1 MEYILSIDA
10 GTTAFK
16 SSLFDDNGKLLGI
29 STREYQLLTPTALA
43 VELPAETFWNALE
56 SGIKDLVK
64 KTKVDTKDIRAL
76 GLSVQGETLL
86 LIDKKGN
93 PLRNAII
100 WLDNRA
106 QTEAEVLS
114 KQFDVDGL
122 SYKTTGQVKIVP
134 TWPASKIF
142 WIQKHEKNIFDK
154 VHKFLLLEDYLIY
167 RMTGEFVA
175 EGSLLCS
182 TVYWNISTKKYWDE
196 MVEYL
201 HVSVDQLPEIR
212 ESGEAVG
219 ELKAEVAKELGLSR
233 TTVVSTGV
241 LDQAAGAIG
250 VGNITPGTFSENTG
264 AALAIC
270 ATLQKPIFDTQARMP
285 IHYHGIPDTYMA
297 HTFTTGGMVLRWY
310 RDQFCKEEMSIATK
324 KGLDAYDIIGK
335 EVAKVP
341 PGCEGLV
348 MLPHLQGAMAPEA
361 NPKAKG
367 VFYGFTLKHT
377 KPYFARAIM
386 EAIACIVRRNIDV
399 LEELRIPVNE
409 IRVLGG
415 GARSDI
421 WNQIKADVTGKT
433 ILRTE
438 NEEAA
443 CLGAAILAGKA
454 VGMYSSVKEAS
465 KNMVRIKKTYTPKQ
479 KNMETY
485 QDTYKKYIELYDDLC
500 GLFTNEK
507 PGT

>member
-1 MEYILSIDA
+1 MDYILSIDA

-16 SSLFDDNGKLLGI
+16 TSLFDENGRLLGI
-29 STREYQLLTPTALA
+29 STREYKLLTPTALA
-43 VELPAETFWNALE
+43 VELPAEIFWNAFKF
-56 SGIKDLVK
+56 GIKNILK
-64 KTKVDTKDIRAL
+64 KTKVNTDHIRAL

-86 LIDKKGN
+86 MIDKKGN

-106 QTEAEVLS
+106 QKEAEILS
-114 KQFDVDGL
+114 KHFDADGL
-122 SYKTTGQVKIVP
+122 SYKITGQVKIVP

-142 WIQKHEKNIFDK
+142 WIKEHEKNIFNK
-154 VHKFLLLEDYLIY
+154 VYKFLLLEDYLIY
-167 RMTGEFVA
+167 RMTNELVA

-182 TVYWNISTKKYWDE
+182 TLYWNISTKKYWNE
-196 MVEYL
+196 MLDYL
-201 HVSVDQLPEIR
+201 DVSVDQLPDIR

-219 ELKAEVAKELGLSR
+219 ELKPEIAKELGLSR
-233 TTVVSTGV
+233 KTVVSTGV

-250 VGNITPGTFSENTG
+250 VGNIEPGTFSENTG

-270 ATLQKPIFDTQARMP
+270 ATLKKPVFDKKGRMP

-297 HTFTTGGMVLRWY
+297 HTFTTGGMVLRWF
-310 RDQFCKEEMSIATK
+310 RDNFWKEEIKTAQK
-324 KGLDAYDIIGK
+324 LGIDAYDLIGK
-335 EVAKVP
+335 EVKKIP
-341 PGCEGLV
+341 PGCDGLV

-377 KPYFARAIM
+377 KAYFARAIM

-399 LEELRIPVNE
+399 LEELQIPVNE

-421 WNQIKADVTGKT
+421 WNQIKADITRKT

-454 VGMYSSVKEAS
+454 VGIYDSVKEAS
-465 KNMVRIKKTYTPKQ
+465 NKMVKIKKKFEPKEE
-479 KNMETY
+479 NMKIYKE
-485 QDTYKKYIELYDDLC
+485 TYKKYIKLYDDLC
-500 GLFTNEK
+500 SLFSFEK
-507 PGT
+507 T

>member
-16 SSLFDDNGKLLGI
+16 TSLFDENGRLLGI
-29 STREYQLLTPTALA
+29 STREYKLLTPTALA
-43 VELPAETFWNALE
+43 VELPAETFWNAFKC
-56 SGIKDLVK
+56 GIKDLLK
-64 KTKVDTKDIRAL
+64 KTKVKTEEIRAL

-86 LIDKKGN
+86 MIDKKGN

-106 QTEAEVLS
+106 QAEAEVLS
-114 KQFDVDGL
+114 KRFDADSV

-142 WIQKHEKNIFDK
+142 WIRKHEKNIFDK
-154 VHKFLLLEDYLIY
+154 VYKYLLLEDYLIY
-167 RMTGEFVA
+167 RMTDEFVA

-196 MVEYL
+196 MLEYL
-201 HVSVDQLPEIR
+201 HVSVDQLPAVG

-219 ELKAEVAKELGLSR
+219 ELKSEVARELGLSR
-233 TTVVSTGV
+233 DTVVSTGV

-250 VGNITPGTFSENTG
+250 VGNIKPGIFSENTG

-270 ATLQKPIFDTQARMP
+270 ATLKKPVFDKQARMP

-310 RDQFCKEEMSIATK
+310 RDQFWKDEMRIAKTR
-324 KGLDAYDIIGK
+324 GIDTYDLIDR
-335 EVAKVP
+335 EVAKIP
-341 PGCEGLV
+341 PGCEGLI

-377 KPYFARAIM
+377 KAYFARAIM

-399 LEELRIPVNE
+399 LEELHIPVNE

-421 WNQIKADVTGKT
+421 WNQIKADITRKT

-454 VGMYSSVKEAS
+454 VGIYDSVTDAS
-465 KNMVRIKKTYTPKQ
+465 KNMVRIKKVFEPRKE
-479 KNMETY
+479 NMETY
-485 QDTYKKYIELYDDLC
+485 RYTYKKYVKLYDDLC
-500 GLFTNEK
+500 GLFSLEK
-507 PGT
+507 VEM